1 MLLWF
6 NPRRENNNQN
16 TKQPIRRL
24 HSLSWRWTCSCL
36 QVQLSGPQQTNHR
49 PTSRK
54 KINAKTQL
62 SLKRQQKGGRSIEP
76 LSCSRWGVFFLLIC
90 TGAIIFLRLLRRWDG
105 NRQSQ
110 VDIFHWPK
118 CNWQDKVDIFQS
130 VKNQMLG

>member
-16 TKQPIRRL
+16 TKQPIRWL

-36 QVQLSGPQQTNHR
+36 QGQLSGPQQTNHR

-76 LSCSRWGVFFLLIC
+76 LSCSRWGVFFLAYLHRGDHLPSPLEKMRREQTISSGYFSLTKVQLTGQSGYFSIC
-90 TGAIIFLRLLRRWDG
+90 
-105 NRQSQ
+105 
-110 VDIFHWPK
+110 
-118 CNWQDKVDIFQS
+118 
-130 VKNQMLG
+130 